1 MKVMLSVE
9 MRVVREAS
17 KLVVVLDYR
26 LAEMSVV
33 MLAEMLVDQLA
44 RKRAESLVVQKVAQ
58 TVV

>member
-1 MKVMLSVE
+1 MLSVE